1 MGGKQKII
9 GVDYVLS
16 SLTLKIFFSFS
27 LSDQKS
33 KIENYLLFIAFC
45 CLLLLTPELVFKTLT
60 HIQTLAQ
67 ARQALL
73 HQR

>member
-27 LSDQKS
+27 LSDRKLFAVYS
-33 KIENYLLFIAFC
+33 FLLSVM
-45 CLLLLTPELVFKTLT
+45 LLTPELTFKTLT
-60 HIQTLAQ
+60 HIQTLTQ